1 MKLGFVSRNHRANA
15 ASHAILG
22 THSYKPKEF
31 ATQIAL
37 NTNNMWGIMKM
48 LIDMF
53 LEQPEGK
60 YVIVKDPNKP
70 IVRIYSVP
78 LETFEEQP
86 TPPSAA
92 ADAHE

>member
-1 MKLGFVSRNHRANA
+1 
-15 ASHAILG
+15 
-22 THSYKPKEF
+22 
-31 ATQIAL
+31 
-37 NTNNMWGIMKM
+37 
-48 LIDMF
+48 MF

-86 TPPSAA
+86 AEHVLPQLEPYLPTGQAEIYSL
-92 ADAHE
+92 DFIY